1 MAAIAGITAASAALV
16 FVALPDP
23 PAIEPAAETDAQGG
37 LGEILRGPALWPLLP
52 LAFVGYAFVIA
63 IRSLWIAPYLGEVH
77 GFDATQRGNAAL
89 VMAIAMSLGAL
100 AYGPLERA
108 LASPK
113 LTTLIGSL
121 LTGACLVA
129 LGLLGETSATLAV
142 TLLAVIG
149 AAGLTYAILMA
160 HARLFF
166 PARLLGRGVTFM
178 NFVVIGG
185 AGIVQWFSGLL
196 VQAGRNAGLPAD
208 MIYGRLFLAFGV
220 TLIAAVLVYALAPKG
235 PRAA

>member
-1 MAAIAGITAASAALV
+1 MLV

-23 PAIEPAAETDAQGG
+23 PAIEPAAETEAQGG

-178 NFVVIGG
+178 NFVVHRRRRDRAMVFGPPRPGG
-185 AGIVQWFSGLL
+185 PKRRVARRHDLWPTV
-196 VQAGRNAGLPAD
+196 P
-208 MIYGRLFLAFGV
+208 RLRRDAHRC
-220 TLIAAVLVYALAPKG
+220 G
-235 PRAA
+235 PRLRPGT